1 MAGPGDE
8 GSGED
13 RLIARFFKPLA
24 TAPGALALTDDA
36 AFVTPPPGCD
46 LVLTTDM
53 IVGGVHFLPDDP
65 AEMIARKAMRVNL
78 SDLAAKG
85 ATPLGFLVSLALPR
99 DIDETWLAG
108 FAGGL
113 KGDADAY
120 RCPLYGGDTTRTP
133 GPVTVS
139 VTMAG
144 TLPSGT
150 MVKRAGAKA
159 GDKIY
164 VSGTIGD
171 AALGLV
177 VQQDGDRKLS
187 DAARKHLID
196 RYRLP
201 QPRNALAEAV
211 RTHASAAMDVSD
223 GLAGDLAKLCRVSGV
238 AARIDAGR
246 VPLSDAAR
254 GLIASDAA
262 LLEAAITGGD
272 DYEIVC
278 TIPADRVSSFENAAA
293 AAGVMVTAIGEI
305 ASGQGLDLRGPDG
318 APMKLRRASFSHF

>member
-1 MAGPGDE
+1 MAGPDDA

-24 TAPGALALTDDA
+24 SAPGALALTDDV

-46 LVLTTDM
+46 LVLTADM
-53 IVGGVHFLPDDP
+53 IVGGVHFLADDP
-65 AEMIARKAMRVNL
+65 AELIAKKAMRVNL

-85 ATPLGFLVSLALPR
+85 AAPFGFLVSLALPQG
-99 DIDETWLAG
+99 IDEAWLAS
-108 FAGGL
+108 FANGL
-113 KGDADAY
+113 KADADAY

-133 GPVTVS
+133 GPVTIS

-144 TLPSGT
+144 TVPHGT

-171 AALGLV
+171 AALGLA
-177 VQQDGDRKLS
+177 VQRDDGRRIS
-187 DAARKHLID
+187 AGARDYLVG

-201 QPRNALAEAV
+201 QPRNALADAV

-238 AARIDAGR
+238 AARIETER

-254 GLIASDAA
+254 ELIATDAA

-272 DYEIVC
+272 DYEIICAVPPEK
-278 TIPADRVSSFENAAA
+278 ISSFESEAAA
-293 AAGVMVTAIGEI
+293 ARVPVAAIGEVTV
-305 ASGQGLDLRGPDG
+305 GQGLDVRGPDG
-318 APMKLRRASFSHF
+318 APMALRRTSFSHF

>member
-108 FAGGL
+108 FAAGL
-113 KGDADAY
+113 KADADAY

-144 TLPSGT
+144 TLPSGR

-159 GDKIY
+159 GDRVY

-177 VQQDGDRKLS
+177 VQQDGTRKLS
-187 DAARKHLID
+187 DTARKHLID

-278 TIPADRVSSFENAAA
+278 TIPADKVSSFEKAAA
-293 AAGVMVTAIGEI
+293 AAGVAVTAIGEI

>member
-1 MAGPGDE
+1 MAGPDDA

-24 TAPGALALTDDA
+24 SAPGALALTDDA

-46 LVLTTDM
+46 LVLTADM
-53 IVGGVHFLPDDP
+53 IVGGVHFLADDP
-65 AEMIARKAMRVNL
+65 AELIAKKAMRVNL

-85 ATPLGFLVSLALPR
+85 AAPFGFLVSLALPQG
-99 DIDETWLAG
+99 IDEAWLAS
-108 FAGGL
+108 FASGL
-113 KGDADAY
+113 KADADAY

-133 GPVTVS
+133 GPVTIS

-144 TLPSGT
+144 TVPHGT

-171 AALGLV
+171 AALGLA
-177 VQQDGDRKLS
+177 VQRDDGHRIS
-187 DAARKHLID
+187 ADARDYLVG

-201 QPRNALAEAV
+201 QPRNALADAV

-238 AARIDAGR
+238 AARIGTER

-254 GLIASDAA
+254 ELIATDAA

-278 TIPADRVSSFENAAA
+278 AVPPEKISSFESEAAA
-293 AAGVMVTAIGEI
+293 ARVPVTAIGEVTG
-305 ASGQGLDLRGPDG
+305 GQGLDVRGPDG
-318 APMKLRRASFSHF
+318 ASMALRRTSFSHF

>member
-1 MAGPGDE
+1 MAGPSDE

-24 TAPGALALTDDA
+24 TVPGALALTDDA

-65 AEMIARKAMRVNL
+65 ADLIARKAMRVNL

-85 ATPLGFLVSLALPR
+85 AAPFGFLVSLALPR

-108 FAGGL
+108 FAAGL
-113 KGDADAY
+113 KADADAY
-120 RCPLYGGDTTRTP
+120 RCPLYGGDTTRSP

-144 TLPSGT
+144 TLPAGT
-150 MVKRAGAKA
+150 MVKRAGAKP
-159 GDKIY
+159 GDRIY

-177 VQQDGDRKLS
+177 MQRDGTRKLS
-187 DAARKHLID
+187 AAAREHLIA

-211 RTHASAAMDVSD
+211 RNHASAAMDVSD

-262 LLEAAITGGD
+262 LLEAALTGGD

-278 TIPADRVSSFENAAA
+278 TVPADKVSSFEKAAA
-293 AAGVMVTAIGEI
+293 AAGVAVTAVGEI

-318 APMKLRRASFSHF
+318 APMKLRQASFSHF